1 MLAGFNNNQ
10 KTGDGGDFSNVPGN
24 SSAFRDLLSD
34 KDVSRETADDL
45 LKVLFDL
52 IYQMTD

>member
-10 KTGDGGDFSNVPGN
+10 KAGDGDFSNVPGN

-52 IYQMTD
+52 FYQMTD